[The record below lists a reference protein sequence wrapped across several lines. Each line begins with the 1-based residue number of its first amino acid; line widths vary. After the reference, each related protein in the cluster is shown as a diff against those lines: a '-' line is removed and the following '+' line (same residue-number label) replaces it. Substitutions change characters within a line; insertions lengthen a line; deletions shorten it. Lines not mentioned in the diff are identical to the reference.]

1 MPKQFKYVS
10 SSAIISKVI
19 RDLGVTDINKSDMVE
34 WIGEAIQAIG
44 TNGMKEESVMFLE
57 IANHVADL
65 PSEVSEVV
73 KVYRNHKYDSGDC
86 VLPLEAA
93 VEDEHSIE
101 IHDITCGCDILPD
114 EDLPRWTRRF
124 ERRWEYLDWDVSP
137 LRTNR
142 FTPIALSSA
151 ILFSGITC
159 DSINEGL
166 PTCSGDE
173 YQLQNGVIKTSFPT
187 GQVAIA
193 YRHTP
198 LDSDGYP
205 MIPDLYS
212 VQTAITHYISYKLF
226 ARMWYQ
232 GREGMSDKMQWADRE
247 YQFYVKQAKN
257 DTWMLYGID
266 EHQNMI
272 NFRKSSF
279 SRSTFD
285 NLGRPSSIY
294 PKGLR

>member
-10 SSAIISKVI
+10 SSTIISKVI
-19 RDLGVTDINKSDMVE
+19 RDLGVTDINKSDMIE

-73 KVYRNHKYDSGDC
+73 KVYRNHKYDIGDC

-93 VEDEHSIE
+93 VEDEHPVE
-101 IHDITCGCDILPD
+101 IHDVTCGCDIIPD

-159 DSINEGL
+159 EAINEGL
-166 PTCSGDE
+166 STCSGEE

-198 LDSDGYP
+198 LDSEGYP

-212 VQTAITHYISYKLF
+212 VQAAITHYISYKLF

-272 NFRKSSF
+272 NFRKSAF
-279 SRSTFD
+279 SRPTFD
-285 NLGRPSSIY
+285 NLGRPSNIHT
-294 PKGLR
+294 KGLR

>member
-10 SSAIISKVI
+10 SSTIISKVI
-19 RDLGVTDINKSDMVE
+19 RDLGVTDINKSDMIE
-34 WIGEAIQAIG
+34 WMGEAIQAIG

-73 KVYRNHKYDSGDC
+73 KVYRNHKYDIGDC

-93 VEDEHSIE
+93 VEDEHPVE
-101 IHDITCGCDILPD
+101 IHDVTCGCDIIPD

-151 ILFSGITC
+151 ILFSGVTC
-159 DSINEGL
+159 EAINEGL
-166 PTCSGDE
+166 STCSGDE
-173 YQLQNGVIKTSFPT
+173 YQLQNGAIKTSFPT

-198 LDSDGYP
+198 LDSEGYP

-212 VQTAITHYISYKLF
+212 VQAAITHYISYKLF

-272 NFRKSSF
+272 NFRKSAF
-279 SRSTFD
+279 SRPTFD
-285 NLGRPSSIY
+285 NLGRPSNIHT
-294 PKGLR
+294 KGLR

>member
-10 SSAIISKVI
+10 SSTIISKVI
-19 RDLGVTDINKSDMVE
+19 RDLGVTDINKSDMIE
-34 WIGEAIQAIG
+34 WMGEAIQAIG

-73 KVYRNHKYDSGDC
+73 KVYRNHKYDIGDC

-93 VEDEHSIE
+93 VEDEHTVE
-101 IHDITCGCDILPD
+101 IHDVTCGCDIIPD

-151 ILFSGITC
+151 ILFSGVTC
-159 DSINEGL
+159 EAINEGL
-166 PTCSGDE
+166 STCSGDE
-173 YQLQNGVIKTSFPT
+173 YQLQNGAIKTSFPT

-198 LDSDGYP
+198 LDSEGYP

-212 VQTAITHYISYKLF
+212 VQAAITHYISYKLF

-272 NFRKSSF
+272 NFRKSAF
-279 SRSTFD
+279 SRPTFD
-285 NLGRPSSIY
+285 NLGRPSNIHT
-294 PKGLR
+294 KGLR

>member
-279 SRSTFD
+279 SRPTFD

>member
-10 SSAIISKVI
+10 SSTIISKVI
-19 RDLGVTDINKSDMVE
+19 RDLGVTDINKSDMIE

-73 KVYRNHKYDSGDC
+73 KVYRNHKYDIGDC

-93 VEDEHSIE
+93 VEDEHPVE
-101 IHDITCGCDILPD
+101 IHDVTCGCDIIPD

-151 ILFSGITC
+151 ILFSGVTC
-159 DSINEGL
+159 EAINEGL
-166 PTCSGDE
+166 SACSGDE
-173 YQLQNGVIKTSFPT
+173 YQLQNGVIKTNFPT

-198 LDSDGYP
+198 LDSEGYP

-212 VQTAITHYISYKLF
+212 VQAAITHYISYKLF

-272 NFRKSSF
+272 NFRKSAF
-279 SRSTFD
+279 SRPTFD
-285 NLGRPSSIY
+285 NLGRPSNIY

>member
-10 SSAIISKVI
+10 SSTIISKVI
-19 RDLGVTDINKSDMVE
+19 RDLGVTDINKSDMIE
-34 WIGEAIQAIG
+34 WMGEAIQAIG

-73 KVYRNHKYDSGDC
+73 KVYRNHKYDIGDC

-93 VEDEHSIE
+93 VEDEHPVE
-101 IHDITCGCDILPD
+101 IHDVTCGCDIIPD

-151 ILFSGITC
+151 ILFSGVTC
-159 DSINEGL
+159 EAINEGL
-166 PTCSGDE
+166 STCSGDE

-198 LDSDGYP
+198 LDSEGYP

-212 VQTAITHYISYKLF
+212 VQAAITHYISYKLF

-272 NFRKSSF
+272 NFRKSAF
-279 SRSTFD
+279 SRPTFD
-285 NLGRPSSIY
+285 NLGRPSNIY